1 MDNQAEEIDDGKIV
15 YDWSPP
21 SGKKQ
26 NFFYKGASI
35 DREQVRV
42 IITIS

>member
-1 MDNQAEEIDDGKIV
+1 MDNQAEEIDEGKII
-15 YDWSPP
+15 YDWSPE

-35 DREQVRV
+35 NREQVNPPLYF
-42 IITIS
+42 S